1 MSRRL
6 IVGACAVGLAGA
18 LAGCSVW
25 GPEGGPG
32 GTGLAAPT
40 STASQAAVDAVLG
53 PDGVQR
59 VEVTAGDDL
68 RFTPSVV
75 RARPGVIEFVFR
87 NVGNTPHA
95 VEVELDSGVASST
108 SSATGNL
115 NGGQSQTVRVSVDR
129 PGQYPFP
136 CLYHLS
142 SGMRG
147 TLDVVPAA

>member
-1 MSRRL
+1 VIRPL
-6 IVGACAVGLAGA
+6 LAVALCLS

-32 GTGLAAPT
+32 GSGLRAPTASAAPP
-40 STASQAAVDAVLG
+40 VDAVAG

-75 RARPGVIEFVFR
+75 RAHPGVIEFVFH
-87 NVGNTPHA
+87 NTGATPHGA
-95 VEVELDSGVASST
+95 RIDAGAG
-108 SSATGNL
+108 ADTGNI
-115 NGGQSQTVRVSVDR
+115 NGGQSATVRVTVDK
-129 PGQYPFP
+129 PGTYPFP
-136 CLYHLS
+136 CLYHDS

-147 TLDVVPAA
+147 QLIVAP

>member
-1 MSRRL
+1 VIRPL
-6 IVGACAVGLAGA
+6 LAAALCLG

-32 GTGLAAPT
+32 GSGLRAPT
-40 STASQAAVDAVLG
+40 ASGEATVDAVAG

-75 RARPGVIEFVFR
+75 RAHPGVIEFVFH
-87 NVGNTPHA
+87 NAGATPHDA
-95 VEVELDSGVASST
+95 RIDVGAGAD
-108 SSATGNL
+108 TGNI
-115 NGGQSQTVRVSVDR
+115 NGGQSATVRVSADK
-129 PGQYPFP
+129 PGTYPFP
-136 CLYHLS
+136 CLYHDS

-147 TLDVVPAA
+147 QLVVAP